1 MPSRHAATAL
11 AMAMAIL
18 APTPSRAQEGP
29 PSDAPQGFVTIA
41 GEGVAYVMAD
51 MVSVRLVVATQA
63 PSPRQAF
70 EANVARVAA
79 VVEAAAAAGVPQSQI
94 RSEKLQAGAP
104 AEGGAKAPFQVR
116 HVLVARVRGL
126 ARLGDLMER
135 AAAAG
140 ATEVSGL
147 ELAPEEA
154 ASASREARTR
164 AAKDAE
170 ERARAYA
177 QGLGLRLGRV
187 VSVNDAAPPEAQ
199 PPSDPAQPV
208 EAGRSQVRAR
218 VTVVWEIEQAQPPRA
233 P

>member
-1 MPSRHAATAL
+1 MQRRHATAL
-11 AMAMAIL
+11 ALALLAW
-18 APTPSRAQEGP
+18 APTRAPAQEGAP
-29 PSDAPQGFVTIA
+29 ADAPQGFVTIA
-41 GEGVAYVMAD
+41 GEGVAYAMAD
-51 MVSVRLVVATQA
+51 TVSVRLVVATQGA
-63 PSPRQAF
+63 SPRQAF
-70 EANVARVAA
+70 EANAARVAA
-79 VVEAAAAAGVPQSQI
+79 VVEAAGAAGVAQSQI

-104 AEGGAKAPFQVR
+104 AEAGAKPTFQVR

-140 ATEVSGL
+140 ASEVSGL
-147 ELAPEEA
+147 EFGPEEA
-154 ASASREARTR
+154 ASAARDARTR

-187 VSVNDAAPPEAQ
+187 VSVNDAAPPEPR
-199 PPSDPAQPV
+199 PPSDPGQPV

-218 VTVVWEIEQAQPPRA
+218 VTVVWEIEPAPPPRA